1 MGNEER
7 GIRRKVLMIAF
18 GLLIAIMSFT
28 GFVNYMTFSSSYNH
42 ALVNTYSVAG
52 NEFVRSIEYALG
64 YGKPIDNYY
73 GMQDTLNELHS
84 LVPEL
89 EDVFIVSPQGEVL
102 YDLDG
107 FVEDSRLPDELLE
120 AAVFRQGLIKEKLS
134 WRFFKEKAYV
144 FIGISHHSSEQST
157 ANHVASLMLV
167 FPKSTFLQANS
178 PFARN
183 LGAWL
188 AGIALIALALL
199 SFIFF
204 KTKLFNK
211 GTFSKKRLFLTLI
224 MTIGLAQLCY
234 TGVNYSLFK
243 NSYTDMAYKSRDFIH
258 TIVTRNME
266 DVYDKGL
273 SPENITGLDEYL
285 ASIKESLPQI
295 SEIGIEPVRVTVSGD
310 YVHQQIF
317 KVLLDMLTVLVI
329 SVFFMTELA
338 LLAVLVIMARGPTQ
352 AAYQSIG
359 ANAGHGLARSLIFFV
374 NLCACMS
381 LTFVPIV
388 MKTLYQPI
396 PGVAKDVVLG
406 LPLSAEM
413 LGGIL
418 AIILAGWA
426 INKRGWRSI
435 FYVGVLLLAAG
446 NILAALSANGMLF
459 VVSRGIAGLGLGHI
473 LMAIRSLVVS
483 LPEPNAAIA
492 EFSAGSIAGLN
503 CGLVVGGLLA
513 DRIGY
518 AAVFYIAAALA
529 IVPVILVRRFMTE
542 LEIREREGEHAPI
555 REKVREFI
563 INKKT
568 LLFLACIFIPY
579 FISGAFLDYYFPL
592 FASAHGLSQSDIS
605 RGFLLNG
612 LFIIYLGPILTR
624 YVTGKL
630 GSVRG
635 IMASMTIVIG
645 ALTTFF
651 VCGTVP
657 AALVTIALLGIA
669 EGFGVS
675 LKTTYFLN
683 LQGIRDLEINQ
694 GIAYF
699 SGMVN
704 LSRMTGPIIYGLA
717 LSLGAKTG
725 IGLISLSMFVL
736 LLVFIFSVGLKPT
749 YGKSGN

>member
-7 GIRRKVLMIAF
+7 SIRRKVLMIAF

-28 GFVNYMTFSSSYNH
+28 GFVNYMTFASNYNH

-102 YDLDG
+102 YDSEG
-107 FVEDSRLPDELLE
+107 FVRDSRLPDELLE
-120 AAVFRQGLIKEKLS
+120 TAAFREGFIKEKLS

-167 FPKSTFLQANS
+167 FPKSAFLQANS

-188 AGIALIALALL
+188 AGIALVALAAL
-199 SFIFF
+199 SVIFF
-204 KTKLFNK
+204 RTKLFDK
-211 GTFSKKRLFLTLI
+211 DTFSKKRLFLILI
-224 MTIGLAQLCY
+224 MIIGLSQLCY

-258 TIVTRNME
+258 TMVTRNME
-266 DVYDKGL
+266 DVYAKGL
-273 SPENITGLDEYL
+273 SLENITGVDEYL
-285 ASIKESLPQI
+285 TSIKEGLPQI
-295 SEIGIEPVRVTVSGD
+295 AEIGIDPVRVTVSDD
-310 YVHQQIF
+310 YVHQRIF

-338 LLAVLVIMARGPTQ
+338 LLAVLVIMVRGPTRT
-352 AAYQSIG
+352 AYQSIG
-359 ANAGHGLARSLIFFV
+359 ANTGHGLARSLIFFV

-388 MKTLYQPI
+388 MKTFYQPI

-446 NILAALSANGMLF
+446 NILAGLSANGMLF

-529 IVPVILVRRFMTE
+529 IVPVILVRRFMAE

-555 REKVREFI
+555 RERIMEFI
-563 INKKT
+563 TNKKT

-725 IGLISLSMFVL
+725 TGLISLSMFVL

-749 YGKSGN
+749 DGKSGN